1 MKLNEIA
8 ERLGCRLIGDG
19 AVEISAVAGIEQAG
33 PEQLTFL
40 SNPKYAPK
48 ARKTKAGAILVQDAI
63 AGLEIASLISPNPY
77 HDFARALEL
86 FYQPPRP
93 PAGIHPTA
101 AISPTATIGPG
112 ASIAAYAVIG
122 DHVTIGANA
131 VIHPHV
137 VIYTGVTIGDDF
149 TAHSNSV
156 VREYCRIG
164 HRVTLQNGV
173 IIGGDGFGFA
183 KTKQGTHYKIVQSGI
198 TVIEDDVEIQTNT
211 SVDRAS
217 IGETRVK
224 RGARIDS
231 LVQIG
236 HGCVVGEDNI
246 ICAQVGL
253 AGSTILEKN
262 VLLAGQVGVSGHLTI
277 HDNVVVYAQSGVGGD
292 IAPGSVISG
301 SPAFEARQWL
311 RAITAYPKL
320 PELLKSVRELE
331 RKVEQLEQAS
341 SSSGTHGKSNT

>member
-1 MKLNEIA
+1 MKLKEIA
-8 ERLGCRLIGDG
+8 ERLGCRLLGDPEL
-19 AVEISAVAGIEQAG
+19 EIRGVAGIEQAG
-33 PEQLTFL
+33 PQHLTFL

-48 ARKTKAGAILVQDAI
+48 ARKTKAGAMLVSAPI
-63 AGLEIASLISPNPY
+63 AGLEVAFLVSRNPY
-77 HDFARALEL
+77 YDFARALEL

-93 PAGIHPTA
+93 AAGIHPTA
-101 AISPTATIGPG
+101 VISETAILGPEASVG
-112 ASIAAYAVIG
+112 AYSVIG
-122 DHVTIGANA
+122 DGVVIGARA

-137 VIYTGVTIGDDF
+137 VIYPGVRIGDDF
-149 TAHSNSV
+149 TAHSNVV
-156 VREYCRIG
+156 VREYCQIG

-173 IIGGDGFGFA
+173 VVGGDGFGFA
-183 KTKQGTHYKIVQSGI
+183 KTEAGTHYKILQSGI
-198 TVIEDDVEIQTNT
+198 VVIEDDVEIQSNS

-236 HGCVVGEDNI
+236 HGCEVGEDNI
-246 ICAQVGL
+246 LCAQVGL
-253 AGSTILEKN
+253 AGSTVLGKN

-292 IAPGSVISG
+292 VPAGSVISG
-301 SPAFEARQWL
+301 SPAFEAKQWL
-311 RAITAYPKL
+311 RAVTAYPKL

-331 RKVEQLEQAS
+331 RKVKQLEQVHS
-341 SSSGTHGKSNT
+341 SSTHGNPNT